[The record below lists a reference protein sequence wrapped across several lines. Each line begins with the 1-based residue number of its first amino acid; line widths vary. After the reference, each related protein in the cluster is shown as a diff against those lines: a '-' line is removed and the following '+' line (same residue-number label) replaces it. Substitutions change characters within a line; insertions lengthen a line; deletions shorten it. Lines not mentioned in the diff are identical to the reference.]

1 MDSDRLFELRRRT
14 FDTPHFRGIEF
25 IEVEAKS
32 IINHVPGT
40 YLPFNW
46 TINPYRGCTHA
57 CTYCFARST
66 HTYMDMNAGSDFE
79 SKIVVKVNAPEL
91 LRKELRAKRWKGE
104 HIAMGTAT
112 DPYQRA
118 EGRYKLMSRI
128 IGTLTEYRN
137 PFSIL
142 TKGTL
147 ILRDLDLLI
156 EASQVTDVST
166 AFSVGTVDEKV
177 WDASEPGTPHPR
189 KRLEA
194 VRKLNAA
201 GIPCGVMIAPV
212 LPGLSDSPQ
221 QLRDVIEAAIDAG
234 ATHVSPILLHLR
246 PNVKEVYMEWLGT
259 AYPDLVVRYEAM
271 YKRGAY
277 ASVATRNELS
287 EKVKDVLDSIP
298 TPKPPSGRNR
308 KKPAVEPPTPSLP
321 RKREQLTLL

>member
-1 MDSDRLFELRRRT
+1 VENERLFELRRRT

-46 TINPYRGCTHA
+46 TINPYRGCSHA

-66 HTYMDMNAGSDFE
+66 HTFMDMNAGSDFE

-91 LRKELRAKRWKGE
+91 LRKELRAKRWQGE

-118 EGRYKLMSRI
+118 EGRYKLMTKI
-128 IGTLTEYRN
+128 IETLTEYRN

-147 ILRDLDLLI
+147 ILRDLDLLVA
-156 EASQVTDVST
+156 ASEVTEVST

-177 WDASEPGTPHPR
+177 WDSSEPGTPHPR

-194 VRKLNAA
+194 VRKLNDA

-246 PNVKEVYMEWLGT
+246 PHVKEVYMEWLAT
-259 AYPDLVVRYEAM
+259 TYPDLVVRYQTM
-271 YKRGAY
+271 YNKGAY
-277 ASVATRNELS
+277 ASVAARNDLS
-287 EKVKDVLDSIP
+287 ERVNGVLDSIP
-298 TPKPPSGRNR
+298 SSKMPTGKNREKPTS
-308 KKPAVEPPTPSLP
+308 KVPAPTYG
-321 RKREQLTLL
+321 KREQLTLL

>member
-1 MDSDRLFELRRRT
+1 
-14 FDTPHFRGIEF
+14 
-25 IEVEAKS
+25 
-32 IINHVPGT
+32 
-40 YLPFNW
+40 
-46 TINPYRGCTHA
+46 
-57 CTYCFARST
+57 
-66 HTYMDMNAGSDFE
+66 
-79 SKIVVKVNAPEL
+79 
-91 LRKELRAKRWKGE
+91 
-104 HIAMGTAT
+104 
-112 DPYQRA
+112 
-118 EGRYKLMSRI
+118 
-128 IGTLTEYRN
+128 
-137 PFSIL
+137 
-142 TKGTL
+142 
-147 ILRDLDLLI
+147 
-156 EASQVTDVST
+156 
-166 AFSVGTVDEKV
+166 VDEKV